1 MRFLIKAIIALLSC
15 AFITSAIGQPT
26 QHHQLRFY
34 HGHLAFSDD
43 ISNADFSAGLTLEG
57 WFKVDENTVIDTLL
71 AFGEINSGLGQLY
84 NSSHSL
90 GSQDGVHL
98 RSKVI
103 IEIADGTRETVT
115 DASDIPIPIGVW
127 THLALSY
134 NNQLNRVYIDGQLV
148 GESQA
153 MGNLAELNGR
163 FQISHLN
170 NRGFRGFAREIRIW
184 NKGLSQVEIQQV
196 SQSQVI
202 PSSTNLVANWRLDK
216 GFGQVEADQVAG
228 AQLFLGESEQRE
240 VPGVEPSWALTN
252 PYYLVNDTAVDD
264 VEPLNQTEGK
274 LGIVAA
280 WGVGDFNQD
289 GFQDFIYGGPES
301 YTEINEVPYRIFPKR
316 H

>member
-1 MRFLIKAIIALLSC
+1 MSMKTIVALLSC
-15 AFITSAIGQPT
+15 VFITSAIGQPE

-34 HGHLAFSDD
+34 HGAQAYSDD

-57 WFKVDENTVIDTLL
+57 WFKVDENSVIDTFL
-71 AFGEINSGLGQLY
+71 AFGEISPSNSGQLY

-103 IEIADGTRETVT
+103 IEIADGTRKTVS
-115 DASDIPIPIGVW
+115 DGSDIPIPIGVW

-163 FQISHLN
+163 FQISHLYN
-170 NRGFRGFAREIRIW
+170 SGFRGFAREIRIW

-202 PSSTNLVANWRLDK
+202 PSSTNLVANWRLNR
-216 GFGQVEADQVAG
+216 GFGHVEADQVAG
-228 AQLFLGESEQRE
+228 AQLFLGQSEQKE
-240 VPGVEPSWALTN
+240 TPGDEPSWALTS
-252 PYYLVNDTAVDD
+252 PYYFVNDTAVDD
-264 VEPLNQTEGK
+264 VEPLIQTEGK

-280 WGVGDFNQD
+280 LGGR
-289 GFQDFIYGGPES
+289 GF
-301 YTEINEVPYRIFPKR
+301 
-316 H
+316 